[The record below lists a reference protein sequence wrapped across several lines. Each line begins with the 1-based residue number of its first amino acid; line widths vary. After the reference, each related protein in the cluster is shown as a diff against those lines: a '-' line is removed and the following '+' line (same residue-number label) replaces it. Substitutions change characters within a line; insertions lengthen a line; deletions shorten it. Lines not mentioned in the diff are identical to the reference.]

1 MSRTYIYIYIFSGFP
16 GGSAVKNLPVNAG
29 DAGDIGSIPG
39 SGNCNLLQ
47 YLAWE
52 IPRTDEPGRLQFMR
66 TQRVR
71 YDLVTKQQHYIFNK
85 FYIERSLLF
94 YNIFV

>member
-1 MSRTYIYIYIFSGFP
+1 MCREHIYIYIFSGFP

-47 YLAWE
+47 YPCLGN
-52 IPRTDEPGRLQFMR
+52 PTNR
-66 TQRVR
+66 
-71 YDLVTKQQHYIFNK
+71 
-85 FYIERSLLF
+85 
-94 YNIFV
+94 